1 MSLQEMFNVS
11 DKSAIV
17 TGGASGL
24 GRAYAEVL
32 ADGGARVCIFDMNQN
47 ELDRT
52 VEELSRSNGNVWGMR
67 VDVTDRPAM
76 SVAFDQVAKRHGR
89 IDVVFAN
96 AGIDA
101 GPGFLTPDGDRNP
114 DGEIDNL
121 DDHHWDEVITTNL
134 TSVYNTIKLAARHMK
149 RTGGGRIIA
158 TSSVAALYNDGI
170 VGTPYMPAKAGVA
183 HLVRQAAMELGRHR
197 ILVNA
202 IAPGPFITNI
212 AGGRMRFEED
222 RKAFSM
228 WSALGRVAETSEIKG
243 LALYLASPASSYVT
257 GAHIV
262 IDGGLVLRPAEDA
275 IQFTP
280 RAAGG
285 SPTM

>member
-1 MSLQEMFNVS
+1 MFDVS
-11 DKSAIV
+11 GRSAIV

-32 ADGGARVCIFDMNQN
+32 AENGARVCILDLNQA
-47 ELDRT
+47 ELDKT
-52 VEELSRSNGNVWGMR
+52 IAELSEGGAEVWGQR
-67 VDVTDRPAM
+67 VDVTDRTAM
-76 SVAFDQVAKRHGR
+76 SDAFNSVAERHGR
-89 IDVVFAN
+89 IDIVFAN

-101 GPGFLTPDGDRNP
+101 GPGFMTPEGERNP
-114 DGEIDNL
+114 EGEIDNL
-121 DDHHWDEVITTNL
+121 DDSHWDKVIATNL
-134 TSVYNTIKLAARHMK
+134 TSVFNTIKLSARHMK

-183 HLVRQAAMELGRHR
+183 HLVRQAAMELGRYD

-212 AGGRMRFEED
+212 AGGRMQHAAD
-222 RKAFSM
+222 RKAFEV
-228 WSALGRVAETSEIKG
+228 WSALGRVADTSEIKG

-257 GAHIV
+257 GSHVV
-262 IDGGLVLRPAEDA
+262 IDGGLHLRPADGA
-275 IQFTP
+275 LKFTSP
-280 RAAGG
+280 AAGDG
-285 SPTM
+285 RG